1 MRKASTDMRE
11 FASYR
16 ENQLAYIENTLSFEN
31 QQLKGA
37 IIHKDGVY
45 NNFGGSGARFL
56 NNFRFYKAQKLA
68 AQMGSILNLEGS
80 VVSAAQQLYKLVQS
94 KNWIQGRSTSLVILA
109 CLYYVCRQ
117 SETGHLMI
125 DFADVLNVDVYS
137 LSKMYLKLT
146 RDMNIGVKHIDPSI
160 YVPRFMR
167 ALNFPK
173 ADEKKILDYVLRLL
187 ARMREDW
194 LGKGRRPTGLIAAG
208 FWIACKC
215 FNIQKN
221 MREIA
226 SVLKVSEETIRKRVN
241 EFKELKIAKLTREE
255 FARVEELGIKFDP
268 EDPPAF
274 KRLRS
279 QNRKNEE
286 SDQKSLPPLLAN
298 RPNQAPLNFL
308 ANGPANDC
316 LVSHT
321 GPFFNLDRS
330 ESEVNQS
337 FAGTHNF
344 GLNTRQVDTAASH
357 LRGATQL
364 SGLAP
369 VLSFDSA
376 VALAFPSQI
385 IPADSNALVPFKA
398 DDTII
403 RPEEFDDS
411 EISACILQPH
421 ESKFKRLAWYKL
433 YGDWI
438 KEQKLKKERK
448 EVMLQKTGRAKRIK
462 KDSKDSIDV
471 TSVQTNNEIVRRILT
486 TKLANK
492 VSTEALEKLFADA
505 KNFKPNN

>member
-1 MRKASTDMRE
+1 MRKASSDMRE

-117 SETGHLMI
+117 NETGHLMI

-215 FNIQKN
+215 FNVQKN
-221 MREIA
+221 MKEIA

-241 EFKELKIAKLTREE
+241 EFKELKVAKLTKEE

-274 KRLRS
+274 KRLRMQS
-279 QNRKNEE
+279 LKDEE
-286 SDQKSLPPLLAN
+286 SKNDNKLLPLN
-298 RPNQAPLNFL
+298 NGPNQIPLNFL
-308 ANGPANDC
+308 TNNPANE
-316 LVSHT
+316 SFASNSE
-321 GPFFNLDRS
+321 GFFNFDKS
-330 ESEVNQS
+330 EKDVNQS
-337 FAGTHNF
+337 LAGISNF
-344 GLNTRQVDTAASH
+344 GLNTLPNNIAGNKLNSLDKQGD
-357 LRGATQL
+357 L
-364 SGLAP
+364 GLIP
-369 VLSFDSA
+369 CLNDVSA
-376 VALAFPSQI
+376 IALPNQMV
-385 IPADSNALVPFKA
+385 PGDSNALVPFKV
-398 DDTII
+398 DDAII

-448 EVMLQKTGRAKRIK
+448 EDMLQKTGRTKKIK

-505 KNFKPNN
+505 KNFKSNN

>member
-1 MRKASTDMRE
+1 MRE

-94 KNWIQGRSTSLVILA
+94 KNWIQGRSTSLVILT

-117 SETGHLMI
+117 NETGHLMI
-125 DFADVLNVDVYS
+125 DFSDVLNVDVYS

-160 YVPRFMR
+160 YVPRFVR

-187 ARMREDW
+187 SRMREDW

-215 FNIQKN
+215 FNVQKS
-221 MREIA
+221 MKEIA

-241 EFKELKIAKLTREE
+241 EFKELKVAKLTKEE

-274 KRLRS
+274 KRLKM
-279 QNRKNEE
+279 KNQRDEE
-286 SDQKSLPPLLAN
+286 LKADKQMVMLNNAFTQSPINVLAN
-298 RPNQAPLNFL
+298 QPANELFASPSEGFFNFDKSERGVSYELDKNPKITLHPIPSAVSNGPLNTL
-308 ANGPANDC
+308 EKQSDMGQVSSMNDI
-316 LVSHT
+316 L
-321 GPFFNLDRS
+321 
-330 ESEVNQS
+330 
-337 FAGTHNF
+337 
-344 GLNTRQVDTAASH
+344 
-357 LRGATQL
+357 
-364 SGLAP
+364 
-369 VLSFDSA
+369 A
-376 VALAFPSQI
+376 VAANNQMI
-385 IPADSNALVPFKA
+385 AADSNALVPFKL
-398 DDTII
+398 DDAII
-403 RPEEFDDS
+403 RPEEFDDT

-448 EVMLQKTGRAKRIK
+448 DDVLLKTGRIKKIK

-505 KNFKPNN
+505 KNFKSHN